1 MSVTKDQWK
10 LDPGQQKIFADWG
23 AHGCDILRWL
33 VDSRPTL
40 TTFAQY
46 NRYAETGPPDQ
57 STIAVFRF
65 ANGVMADVLMSFE
78 IPGPGLGS
86 AMQFL
91 FIGSQGMIE
100 VDAYGRVLLGHGQ
113 GWTTAYEQPEFD
125 PLDPVNTL
133 RLEAYGRQLADLVLA
148 AAEAREPVV
157 SGREEGLIT
166 QEMLDAAEL
175 SARSGRAVGES
186 RRWHCR
192 MESRPVQTAPRL
204 PDRPRGLATMGLRT
218 NGASVRLDGVAR
230 RYGAVQALDRLS
242 LDLPVGKF
250 VTLLGPSGCGK
261 TTTLSLIAGLDQPDE
276 GSIYLGERDITHVP
290 PNERGMAIVF
300 QNYALYPHMSVFGN
314 LAFSLKLQRR
324 GKSEIQ
330 RRVFEVAEIL
340 SIEHLLKRR
349 PGQLSGGQQQRVAI
363 GRALVKEPS
372 VYLLD
377 EPFSNLDAAL
387 RARMRTEIKRL
398 HLSLGT
404 TTIFVTHDQEEAMTL
419 SDLVAVM
426 HEGKLVQYGTQN
438 EVYFRP
444 KNAYVATFLGK
455 PRMSLIEGV
464 LERHES
470 GVEFIGHD
478 LHLTLGSAAELGLRD
493 GTWNR
498 VLAGM
503 RAEDLSIV
511 PSTSEPS
518 MTFKAQVQMLEPVGS
533 DTFVELLV
541 GGSAVVARVAPDL
554 PLSVGD
560 NVLAQVRPGRVHLFD
575 ADTTERITG

>member
-1 MSVTKDQWK
+1 MS
-10 LDPGQQKIFADWG
+10 P
-23 AHGCDILRWL
+23 
-33 VDSRPTL
+33 PT
-40 TTFAQY
+40 
-46 NRYAETGPPDQ
+46 N
-57 STIAVFRF
+57 
-65 ANGVMADVLMSFE
+65 N
-78 IPGPGLGS
+78 
-86 AMQFL
+86 
-91 FIGSQGMIE
+91 
-100 VDAYGRVLLGHGQ
+100 
-113 GWTTAYEQPEFD
+113 
-125 PLDPVNTL
+125 
-133 RLEAYGRQLADLVLA
+133 
-148 AAEAREPVV
+148 
-157 SGREEGLIT
+157 
-166 QEMLDAAEL
+166 
-175 SARSGRAVGES
+175 
-186 RRWHCR
+186 
-192 MESRPVQTAPRL
+192 
-204 PDRPRGLATMGLRT
+204 
-218 NGASVRLDGVAR
+218 ASVRLDGVAR

-276 GSIYLGERDITHVP
+276 GSIYLGDRDITHVP

-330 RRVFEVAEIL
+330 RRVFEVAEVL

-419 SDLVAVM
+419 SDFVAVM
-426 HEGKLVQYGTQN
+426 NEGKLVQYGTQN

-444 KNAYVATFLGK
+444 KNTYVATFLGK
-455 PRMSLIEGV
+455 PRMSLIEGA

-470 GVEFIGHD
+470 GVDFVAPD
-478 LHLTLGSAAELGLRD
+478 LHVTLGTAAEIGLRD
-493 GTWNR
+493 GTWKPR
-498 VLAGM
+498 AGG
-503 RAEDLSIV
+503 RARRGLVHSAERHRALDDLQGAGPAARARWFGHV
-511 PSTSEPS
+511 RGTACRR
-518 MTFKAQVQMLEPVGS
+518 KYCRGACGA
-533 DTFVELLV
+533 
-541 GGSAVVARVAPDL
+541 GSAPVRRRQRSSPG
-554 PLSVGD
+554 PSGPGPSVRRRHD
-560 NVLAQVRPGRVHLFD
+560 
-575 ADTTERITG
+575 